1 MAVDAALLHMD
12 PNSPEAQVFY
22 QLGGSSNQ
30 SVGSPAP
37 SPTSTGNVT
46 YTSHLCPFNLPFT

>member
-1 MAVDAALLHMD
+1 MDAALLHMD

-30 SVGSPAP
+30 SVSSPAP
-37 SPTSTGNVT
+37 SPSGT
-46 YTSHLCPFNLPFT
+46 LNLPFT